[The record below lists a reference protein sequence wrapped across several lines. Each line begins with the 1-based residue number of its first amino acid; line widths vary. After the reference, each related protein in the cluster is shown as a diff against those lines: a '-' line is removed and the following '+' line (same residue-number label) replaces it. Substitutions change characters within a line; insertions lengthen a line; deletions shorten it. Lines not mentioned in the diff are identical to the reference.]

1 MATKRDKSWG
11 VPSSAETDVL
21 LCRVFTQWR
30 KRVFLNKNFWTEIV
44 SLLEFSLISDYIP
57 LTT

>member
-11 VPSSAETDVL
+11 VPGSAENDVL